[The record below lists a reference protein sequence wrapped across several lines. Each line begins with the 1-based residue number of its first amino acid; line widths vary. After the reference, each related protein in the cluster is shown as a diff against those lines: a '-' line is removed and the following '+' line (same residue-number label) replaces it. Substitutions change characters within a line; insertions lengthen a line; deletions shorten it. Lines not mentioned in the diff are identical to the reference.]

1 MKQIA
6 QNYRSGD
13 LQLVD
18 VPIPALRPGGVL
30 VRTAFSLVSVGTEL
44 MKVDESKLSL
54 LGKARARPDKV
65 QQVLSSVA
73 QQGAVA
79 TYRKAM
85 NQLDSLTP
93 LGYSLCGVVE
103 QVGAGVTDLHVGQRV
118 ACAGNDYALHAEYNW
133 VPRNLCVPVP
143 DEVRS
148 EHAAFTTVG
157 AIAMHGFRQSQ
168 ARLGEVACVIG
179 LGLVGQLLV
188 QILAAAGVRVV
199 GIDLSPER
207 CRLAERLGADVC
219 ASPDPSQLPAVSE
232 RIAALTSGAGADHIL
247 ITAGGATN
255 QPVELATRLARDRAS
270 VVDVGKT
277 KLDLPWNAWYE
288 KELQLRLSRSYGPG
302 RYDPNYEEGGVDYPR
317 SYVRWTEG
325 RNLGLFLDLVASG
338 SVDLEP
344 LVSEIVPFDDAVTL
358 YQDLSA
364 HKRSGI
370 GFVFRYG
377 TTTDAQRVEGTATL
391 SARIATAPSARNTA
405 TPSPAGPVKV
415 GVIGAGNYATSMVLP
430 HLRDADDVAIVEIA
444 TATSL
449 SAANAQRR
457 FAPAR
462 VSTDYQ
468 GLLED
473 PNVST
478 VFVLTRHSSHAAI
491 VTQALEA
498 GKAVFVE
505 KPLAV
510 TPEQLARVEQTMER
524 TGNDRIM
531 VGYNRRFAPLLVDL
545 RAAWGT
551 PGGPQQLL
559 YTVNAGRLSQDSWY
573 AQSDEGSRI
582 VGEGCHFV
590 DTVSW
595 WLGAE
600 PLQVVAT
607 STAADADD
615 CVLTLT
621 YPDGS
626 VATVAYLTGGDAGYP
641 KETLQV
647 FGGGRVAALHNFR
660 RTQLWSAGKS
670 RTKRNRLGVDKGQ
683 RDELAAFIRAVRRG
697 DPMPIGLG
705 SLLATSRATFAAVRS
720 LGSGAPEP
728 VVAPGPTDEDAA
740 APAPADSAPGEP
752 VDGAPAPGL
761 ARAEQ

>member
-1 MKQIA
+1 MKQVA

-18 VPIPALRPGGVL
+18 VPVPALRPGGVL
-30 VRTAFSLVSVGTEL
+30 VRTEFSLVSVGTEL

-85 NQLDSLTP
+85 NKLDSLTP

-103 QVGAGVTDLHVGQRV
+103 QVGAGVGDLHAGQRV

-157 AIAMHGFRQSQ
+157 AIAMHGFHQSE

-199 GIDLSPER
+199 GIDLSVER
-207 CRLAERLGADVC
+207 CRLAERLGAHVC
-219 ASPDPSQLPAVSE
+219 AAPDPASLSVVEE

-247 ITAGGATN
+247 ITAGGDTN

-317 SYVRWTEG
+317 PYVRWTEG
-325 RNLGLFLDLVASG
+325 RNLSLFLDLVAG
-338 SVDLEP
+338 GAIDLEP
-344 LVSEIVPFDDAVTL
+344 LVSEIVPIEDAVTL
-358 YQDLSA
+358 YEDLSEQ
-364 HKRSGI
+364 RRTGI
-370 GFVFRYG
+370 GFVFRYSAS
-377 TTTDAQRVEGTATL
+377 TPATSRVEA
-391 SARIATAPSARNTA
+391 AAPSVRGA
-405 TPSPAGPVKV
+405 TRRPVPGRLTV

-430 HLRDADDVAIVEIA
+430 HLRDDDDVAIAEIA

-457 FAPAR
+457 FAPQR

-473 PNVST
+473 PDVST

-491 VTQALEA
+491 VVQALEA
-498 GKAVFVE
+498 GKTVFVE

-510 TPEQLARVEQTMER
+510 TPEQLDHIEQTVQR

-531 VGYNRRFAPLLVDL
+531 VGYNRRFAPLLTDL
-545 RAAWGT
+545 REAWGT

-573 AQSDEGSRI
+573 AQRDEGARI

-595 WLGAE
+595 WLGSD
-600 PLQVVAT
+600 PTHVVAT
-607 STAADADD
+607 STAADPDD
-615 CVLTLT
+615 CVVTLT

-626 VATVAYLTGGDAGYP
+626 VATIAYLTGGDAAYP

-647 FGGGRVAALHNFR
+647 FGGERIAALHNFR
-660 RTQLWSAGKS
+660 RTELWTGGK
-670 RTKRNRLGVDKGQ
+670 RRIKRNRLGVDKGQ
-683 RDELAAFIRAVRRG
+683 RDELAAFVRAVRRG
-697 DPMPIGLG
+697 DPLPIALQ

-720 LGSGAPEP
+720 LGNGAPEL
-728 VVAPGPTDEDAA
+728 VAGPSPAA
-740 APAPADSAPGEP
+740 DG
-752 VDGAPAPGL
+752 GAPAASVHDTPTPGL

>member
-1 MKQIA
+1 MKQVA

-13 LQLVD
+13 LKLVD
-18 VPIPALRPGGVL
+18 VPVPALRPGGVL
-30 VRTAFSLVSVGTEL
+30 VRTLYSLVSVGTEL

-85 NQLDSLTP
+85 NRLDSLTP

-103 QVGAGVTDLHVGQRV
+103 QVGPGVTDLAVGQRV

-133 VPRNLCVPVP
+133 VPRNLVVPVP
-143 DEVRS
+143 DGVRS

-157 AIAMHGFRQSQ
+157 AIALHGFRQSE

-188 QILAAAGVRVV
+188 QILAAGGVRVV

-207 CRLAERLGADVC
+207 CQLAEKLGADIC
-219 ASPDPSQLPAVSE
+219 TSPEPQALSAVQD

-255 QPVELATRLARDRAS
+255 QPIELATKLARDRAS

-302 RYDPNYEEGGVDYPR
+302 RYDHAYEEGGIDYPR

-325 RNLGLFLDLVASG
+325 RNLSTFLDLVASG
-338 SVDLEP
+338 AVDLEP
-344 LVSEIVPFDDAVTL
+344 VVSEIVPFEDAVEL
-358 YQDLSA
+358 YQDLSS
-364 HKRSGI
+364 HQRKGI
-370 GFVFRYG
+370 GFVFRYRD
-377 TTTDAQRVEGTATL
+377 DAPA
-391 SARIATAPSARNTA
+391 ARRLMRRGVASRSRGKPLD
-405 TPSPAGPVKV
+405 GPLKV
-415 GVIGAGNYATSMVLP
+415 GVIGAGNYGTSMVLP
-430 HLRDADDVAIVEIA
+430 HLRDDDGVALVEVA

-457 FAPAR
+457 FRFER

-473 PNVST
+473 PDIST

-491 VTQALEA
+491 VAQALEA
-498 GKAVFVE
+498 GKAVFAE

-510 TPEQLARVEQTMER
+510 TPDQLERIVETVER
-524 TGNDRIM
+524 TGNDRVM
-531 VGYNRRFAPLLVDL
+531 VGYNRRFAPMLVDL
-545 RAAWGT
+545 RASWGS
-551 PGGPQQLL
+551 PGGPQQVL
-559 YTVNAGRLSQDSWY
+559 YTVNAGRLAGDSWY
-573 AQSDEGSRI
+573 TQSGEGARI
-582 VGEGCHFV
+582 IGEGCHFV

-600 PLQVVAT
+600 PVQVTAT
-607 STAADADD
+607 STTADPDD
-615 CVLTLT
+615 CVMTLT

-626 VATVAYLTGGDAGYP
+626 VATIAYLTGGDAGYP
-641 KETLQV
+641 KETLQA
-647 FGGGRVAALHNFR
+647 FAGGRVAALHNFR
-660 RTQLWSAGKS
+660 RTELWMQGKS
-670 RTKRNRLGVDKGQ
+670 QNKRSRMGIDKGQ
-683 RDELAAFIRAVRRG
+683 RDELAAFVRAVRRG
-697 DPMPIGLG
+697 DAMPISLA
-705 SLLATSRATFAAVRS
+705 SLLATTSATFAAARS
-720 LGSGAPEP
+720 LSSGAPEP
-728 VVAPGPTDEDAA
+728 VGGR
-740 APAPADSAPGEP
+740 PASSGEAVGHRPASSSEAVGHR
-752 VDGAPAPGL
+752 PASSSEAVGHRP
-761 ARAEQ
+761 